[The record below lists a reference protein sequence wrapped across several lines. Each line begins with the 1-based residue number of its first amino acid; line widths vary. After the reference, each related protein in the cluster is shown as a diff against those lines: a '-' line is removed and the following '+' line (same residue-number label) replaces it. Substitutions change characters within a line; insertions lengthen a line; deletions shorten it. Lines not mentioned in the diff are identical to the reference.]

1 MLQSIPSQCY
11 FHAASPSQACFLLVQ
26 VARAIP
32 CSNPT
37 WTFTLLCLHRL
48 SQPRKWIKWCE
59 WLQQCTNIANHIVD
73 FASLPPAKH
82 IYVNDWGSFSLTAT
96 HSIAIPAHCSGHTA
110 SNTQINWFVWFEWL
124 EQCSNISHHIV
135 VFAPLPPAR
144 QSDLNHPKWP
154 EQFRAVHHHDP
165 SHRCVR
171 TASPS
176 QANWFSWSKWL
187 KQYTNMNHHIVAFA
201 PLPPASNNFC

>member
-1 MLQSIPSQCY
+1 MN
-11 FHAASPSQACFLLVQ
+11 F
-26 VARAIP
+26 
-32 CSNPT
+32 
-37 WTFTLLCLHRL
+37 
-48 SQPRKWIKWCE
+48 
-59 WLQQCTNIANHIVD
+59 HIVV
-73 FASLPPAKH
+73 FAPLVPAKEMNQMMWMASAMH
-82 IYVNDWGSFSLTAT
+82 QHSKSHGWFRIATASQTHLWNDWGSFSLTAT

-110 SNTQINWFVWFEWL
+110 SHTQINWFVWFEWL

-135 VFAPLPPAR
+135 VLAPLPPAR

-154 EQFRAVHHHDP
+154 KQFRAVHQHDP

-171 TASPS
+171 TAAPS
-176 QANWFSWSKWL
+176 QANWFNWSKWL